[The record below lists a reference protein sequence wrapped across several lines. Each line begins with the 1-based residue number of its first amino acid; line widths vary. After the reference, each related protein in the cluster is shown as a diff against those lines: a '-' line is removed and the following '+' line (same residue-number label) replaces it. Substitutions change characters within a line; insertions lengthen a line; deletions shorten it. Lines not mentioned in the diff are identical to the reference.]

1 MFILFAVM
9 SILAKLAK
17 HQVNLKVG
25 PIIAKMMAK
34 VNGWSQ

>member
-1 MFILFAVM
+1 MFNLSAVI
-9 SILAKLAK
+9 SISAKLAK

-25 PIIAKMMAK
+25 IIIAKMMAK